1 MIANLQPRLKTII
14 DSKTY
19 TNVLTPNVSTS
30 FTNTS
35 GGTGGNVILNSVY
48 EFSYKFTQP
57 SASKIN
63 VYSRTGEDGQQQ
75 DSGLG
80 TIVVRTFDT
89 TSRTMLDDRIVVYN
103 DPDYCVFEH
112 TFWDRPD
119 GVWIYTNER
128 LRADVNNAAAG
139 RNCLLKSTDGKIGRA
154 FGAPIVQAAVTDYI
168 VPLNVIPDAG
178 GQNYLYI
185 GKGAPAGLRRAAVAA
200 DGTLSAMSDRLISAS
215 GLTEGS
221 IVDLGSGTFLGVFRL
236 DGGGFLQQASSTDY
250 GATWTALSSTGIG
263 AATGAKITPK
273 LLKCMNRP
281 GNLMTMFNDRGSS
294 NRDRGSSNN
303 PIASALSGAWV
314 APSFIGTPST
324 QGNGGGVGI
333 DIDRNEYLY
342 CVAQQTG
349 SPVVTNLIW
358 WIIRDSYSTKV
369 QNLNAWQ

>member
-1 MIANLQPRLKTII
+1 MIADIQPRLKTII

-19 TNVLTPNVSTS
+19 SNVLTPNAATS

-35 GGTGGNVILNSVY
+35 GGTNGNVILNPVY

-57 SASKIN
+57 NSSRIN

-75 DSGLG
+75 NAGLG

-89 TSRTMLDDRIVVYN
+89 VSRTMLSDRIEVYN
-103 DPDYCVFEH
+103 DPLYCVFEH

-128 LRADVNNAAAG
+128 LRSDVNNVALG
-139 RNCLLKSTDGKIGRA
+139 RNCLLKSTDGKVGRA

-168 VPLNVIPDAG
+168 VPLNIIPDEN

-185 GKGAPAGLRRAAVAA
+185 GKGAPAGLRRAAVAI
-200 DGTLSAMSDRLISAS
+200 DGTLGAMSDRLISAT

-221 IVDLGSGTFLGVFRL
+221 IVDLGGGTLLGVFRL
-236 DGGGFLQQASSTDY
+236 DGGGFLQQSSSTDY
-250 GATWTALSSTGIG
+250 GATWAALSSTGLG

-281 GNLMTMFNDRGSS
+281 GNLITMFNDRGQG
-294 NRDRGSSNN
+294 NRDRGSSGN
-303 PIASALSGAWV
+303 PKASALANTWV
-314 APSFIGTPST
+314 APNFIGTPAT

-333 DIDRNEYLY
+333 DINRNEYLY

-358 WIIRDSYSTKV
+358 WILRDSYSTKI
-369 QNLNAWQ
+369 QKIAAWE